1 MTREDIK
8 KLIDSLTDEEFELVK
23 ICLETLNVKLE

>member
-8 KLIDSLTDEEFELVK
+8 KMIDRLTDEEFELVK
-23 ICLETLNVKLE
+23 ICLEKLNAKPE